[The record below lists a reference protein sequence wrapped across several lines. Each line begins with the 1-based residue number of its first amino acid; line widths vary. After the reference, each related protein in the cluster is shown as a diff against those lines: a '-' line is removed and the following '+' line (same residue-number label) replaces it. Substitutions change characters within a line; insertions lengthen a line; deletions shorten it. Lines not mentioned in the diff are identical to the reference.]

1 MASSPK
7 YVTLAERDE
16 NNKIIQNRTF
26 CLRVVLAIFTIIVVV
41 AVAVVA
47 IVGIYNSSNANAVQ
61 RYCVAGNDVF
71 GSITTDVNDRTIAW
85 DIQYTPALGV
95 LTSLHIEG
103 PTPVG
108 VSEGDLNFALCGAP
122 STVACDVTSEPNR
135 VKDTIKE
142 LSPGGSSLKPKIQ
155 AIRKE
160 PWRYRLKI
168 NRGVG
173 APVVF
178 SLASVCGTE

>member
-1 MASSPK
+1 MSST
-7 YVTLAERDE
+7 YV
-16 NNKIIQNRTF
+16 QSRTY

-47 IVGIYNSSNANAVQ
+47 IVGIYNSTNAGAVQ
-61 RYCVAGNDVF
+61 RYCIVSNDDDVF
-71 GSITTDVNDRTIAW
+71 GAITTDVNDRTIEW
-85 DIQYTPALGV
+85 DIQYTPALGTV
-95 LTSLHIEG
+95 TSLHILG

-108 VSEGDLNFALCGAP
+108 VTEGDLNFALCGSP

-135 VKDTIKE
+135 VRDTIKE

-160 PWRYRLKI
+160 PWRYKLKI
-168 NRGVG
+168 NRGAG
-173 APVVF
+173 APIVI
-178 SLASVCGTE
+178 SLASVCGTTA